1 MMGVSPI
8 ADQTQA
14 RVVPFRP
21 RRTPRVAGVG
31 PPGSTSPSADEPDD
45 YRRRMLANAAA
56 FAATA
61 ALTAG
66 GIWLAVTLADL
77 RRTQDC
83 VLTGRR
89 DCARL
94 HSPQDRVM
102 LTYPSRFV
110 AEFRTTPAASARH

>member
-1 MMGVSPI
+1 MTGALPI
-8 ADQTQA
+8 TDRTQT

-21 RRTPRVAGVG
+21 RRTPRAAGVE
-31 PPGSTSPSADEPDD
+31 PPGFTSLPADEPDD

-77 RRTQDC
+77 RKAQDC
-83 VLTGRR
+83 VLAGRR

-94 HSPQDRVM
+94 HSPQDRVT
-102 LTYPSRFV
+102 LAYPSRFV
-110 AEFRTTPAASARH
+110 VESRTAPAASARH